1 MNPCVNEVNMEA
13 IDGITG
19 TILPKPG
26 HTWLNQSF
34 NEKEPTLKCM
44 NVSTNSSE
52 RQQLMLETL
61 QKRDLQWK
69 GKIFQASNVS
79 LSTLEKLTT
88 SISPSDNVA
97 KDANSAIVWET
108 AIISSNAG
116 VSRQPS
122 VRKRRSI
129 SSVVARV
136 MEVGEQRLNFE
147 KSVKKYRPSGPFKM
161 RFMTTEQWHKSI
173 QVTDELGG
181 KDLLRTTKSIRDDD
195 YAHMPLAE
203 IFMGH
208 LVTSS
213 IKFAQNLLRRRRSK
227 VLLSEKPG
235 LGGSRS
241 IDADSTA
248 VAI

>member
-1 MNPCVNEVNMEA
+1 M
-13 IDGITG
+13 
-19 TILPKPG
+19 
-26 HTWLNQSF
+26 
-34 NEKEPTLKCM
+34 
-44 NVSTNSSE
+44 
-52 RQQLMLETL
+52 
-61 QKRDLQWK
+61 
-69 GKIFQASNVS
+69 
-79 LSTLEKLTT
+79 
-88 SISPSDNVA
+88 
-97 KDANSAIVWET
+97 WET